1 MNKIGVV
8 ILNYIEYGITIDCI
22 NSFCRQTDDNINVKI
37 IVVDNSSPNESFD
50 VLQNEFKDNLNIS
63 VVKTPKNLGF
73 ANGNN
78 YGYNILKEYMD
89 PDFVI
94 FSNSDIILPVN
105 GLYKW
110 ILQCKNDYNFAV
122 LGPSIYSI
130 NGDFYQNPIR
140 SLTTNKK
147 DIEHMI
153 FDLYKSLFKIR
164 IKILFRKKGKGNHIE
179 KWGNTEYGKFHDD
192 LTLHGAF
199 QIMSKEYFNKYK
211 EAYDTGTFLYMEED
225 ILRLRCIKS
234 NLRMIY
240 SPDFIVHH
248 LQSFST
254 NSNSLNNNKSA
265 YFRVKNMLN
274 SLKRYKDLL
283 EGE

>member
-1 MNKIGVV
+1 
-8 ILNYIEYGITIDCI
+8 I

-78 YGYNILKEYMD
+78 YGYNVLKEYMD

-94 FSNSDIILPVN
+94 FSNSDIILPEN

-110 ILQCKNDYNFAV
+110 ILQCKNDYNFGV

-140 SLTTNKK
+140 SL
-147 DIEHMI
+147 
-153 FDLYKSLFKIR
+153 
-164 IKILFRKKGKGNHIE
+164 
-179 KWGNTEYGKFHDD
+179 
-192 LTLHGAF
+192 
-199 QIMSKEYFNKYK
+199 
-211 EAYDTGTFLYMEED
+211 
-225 ILRLRCIKS
+225 
-234 NLRMIY
+234 
-240 SPDFIVHH
+240 
-248 LQSFST
+248 
-254 NSNSLNNNKSA
+254 
-265 YFRVKNMLN
+265 
-274 SLKRYKDLL
+274 
-283 EGE
+283 